1 LRGDYIV
8 RHKSGQPPLVR
19 YRSCVFADGCMAA
32 VWEPVKD
39 WREMYRLAM
48 LEFDPSKLKN
58 RMELALL
65 EIHRRIR

>member
-1 LRGDYIV
+1 
-8 RHKSGQPPLVR
+8 
-19 YRSCVFADGCMAA
+19 MAA